1 MQKYLT
7 SQRRTNE
14 KLNSD
19 IVDEKNRKKLHGKEI
34 WNIMHTFSVYL
45 NKNATQEEIN
55 SYKDFIYGILYF
67 GTKND
72 NNWQENFKSFDKIL
86 PLQSINNRDDAILW
100 NCKFHNYVNIK
111 LEKDLFECSLGN
123 ISKRWG
129 NYNKIIVQEN
139 NKYL

>member
-1 MQKYLT
+1 MNKFL
-7 SQRRTNE
+7 SNQRRTNE

-19 IVDEKNRKKLHGKEI
+19 TVDEKNRKLLHGKEI
-34 WNIMHTFSVYL
+34 WNILHTYSVYL
-45 NKNATQEEIN
+45 ESNASNKDIQ

-72 NNWQENFKSFDKIL
+72 NVWIENFNRFDKIL
-86 PLQSINNRDDAILW
+86 PFQNIKNRDEAMLW

-111 LEKDLFECSLGN
+111 LERDIFECNSDN

-129 NYNKIIVQEN
+129 NYKKIIEEKN
-139 NKYL
+139 NVL